1 MRFVMILT
9 LMLSLHVPGTMHFVL
24 AQESKEIAGFSADRS
39 AVEALVTRLVAASN
53 ANDVKAFADVFAVDA
68 DFTNVVGQHVRGR
81 AKIEEFHAPY
91 YSGPRQP
98 GRPSFV
104 NAKLTVLQ
112 NKIRF
117 LREDV
122 AAVDIKW
129 QQTGAISPDG
139 QPWGTRTG
147 LMNWIV
153 TKEKGRW
160 TIAVMHNTELTATPN
175 KGTR

>member
-1 MRFVMILT
+1 MRFIVILT
-9 LMLSLHVPGTMHFVL
+9 LMFSLHVSGTMHFVL
-24 AQESKEIAGFSADRS
+24 AQESKEIAGPTADHN
-39 AVEALVTRLVAASN
+39 AIEALVTDLVAASN
-53 ANDVKAFADVFAVDA
+53 ANDVKAFADVFAADA
-68 DFTNVVGQHVRGR
+68 DFTNVVGQHAKGR
-81 AKIEEFHAPY
+81 SKIEEFHAPY

-104 NAKLTVLQ
+104 NAKLTVLE
-112 NKIRF
+112 NTIRF
-117 LREDV
+117 LRKDV

-139 QPWGTRTG
+139 QPWGPRAG

-175 KGTR
+175 KGIR